1 VLKETNN
8 SLRSADSTLKTVKL
22 VMSYTIKYS
31 TKLDNLECEEI
42 ADVIEENNLDDGVG
56 DDYEYESGKL
66 FNCYEYESGKLFNCD
81 RKFYMLLI
89 EKLKDESNDYFDD
102 SLAEKMKDALTDFDD
117 DDDYLHFDLD
127 LWR

>member
-1 VLKETNN
+1 
-8 SLRSADSTLKTVKL
+8 
-22 VMSYTIKYS
+22 MSYTIKYSTYS

-56 DDYEYESGKL
+56 DD
-66 FNCYEYESGKLFNCD
+66 YEYESGKLFNCD

-117 DDDYLHFDLD
+117 DNDYLHFDLD